1 MHEPTAARTA
11 RGRRGALRRRRSW
24 APAIGLA
31 ALLAALPVA
40 AGAAADAPL
49 ADAAERRD
57 QRTVRAL
64 LAESAAVDARQPDGA
79 TALHWAAHWNDVA
92 TARLLI
98 AAGADVN
105 AVNDLGVTPLALAAL
120 NAGAE
125 IAAALLDAGADP
137 DAARPGGETVLM
149 TAARTGNPELVR
161 SLLAAGAD
169 VRGTPH
175 FQAQTPL
182 MWAASEGHAD
192 VVELLIRA
200 GADVRA
206 RSVWGTTAL
215 LLAARNGDV
224 ETARALL
231 DGGADVNAAEPY
243 LPVDARVDVEESQT
257 SGRTPLLVAS
267 ASLVATS
274 GWEYRLD
281 VEPSTHEALALFLLE
296 RGADPDVPDS
306 VGRTALHAAVETG
319 KADLVR
325 ALLARGADPN
335 ARLTRAPLV
344 YKGDFLSYDAYVGA
358 TPLWLAAAA
367 RVPHPDIL
375 REIAAAGG
383 DPGLAADGGTTP
395 LMAAVGMVQNEAR
408 QATASQSLELV
419 TLLLGMNVDVNAVDR
434 RGRTAMHGAA
444 RLAKNAVIELLA
456 AHGARVDIAD
466 ARGQAPLD
474 VGTLSR
480 PLHPD
485 TARLLRSLG
494 ATSANDD
501 SR

>member
-1 MHEPTAARTA
+1 MHERTAVRGA
-11 RGRRGALRRRRSW
+11 RGRSGALQRRWRAW
-24 APAIGLA
+24 AIGLA
-31 ALLAALPVA
+31 AALAAVPVA
-40 AGAAADAPL
+40 AGAAGDAPL

-57 QRTVRAL
+57 QRAVRAL
-64 LAESAAVDARQPDGA
+64 LAESAAVDGRQPDGA

-105 AVNDLGVTPLALAAL
+105 AANDLGVTPLALAAL

-125 IAAALLDAGADP
+125 LAAALLQGGADP
-137 DAARPGGETVLM
+137 DAARPGGDTVLM
-149 TAARTGNPELVR
+149 TAARTGNPDLVR

-169 VRGTPH
+169 VRRTAH
-175 FQAQTPL
+175 FKAQTPL
-182 MWAASEGHAD
+182 MWAASEGHAE
-192 VVELLIRA
+192 VVELLIAA
-200 GADVRA
+200 GADVHA

-215 LLAARNGDV
+215 LLAARNGDI

-325 ALLARGADPN
+325 ALLEHGADPN

-367 RVPHPDIL
+367 RVPDPGIL
-375 REIAAAGG
+375 RAIAAAGG
-383 DPGLAADGGTTP
+383 DPGMAADRGTTP

-408 QATASQSLELV
+408 QATGSQSLELV

-444 RLAKNAVIELLA
+444 RLAKNAIIELLA
-456 AHGARVDIAD
+456 ANGARVDIAD
-466 ARGQAPLD
+466 ARGQKPLD

-494 ATSANDD
+494 ATSGAD
-501 SR
+501 RLR